1 MSNSIFGDKIC
12 TCMCHRKSKSGMS
25 IMHMMACC
33 EFTYEKYINDDG
45 SVDMEI
51 YNKLVENRNSKKGE

>member
-1 MSNSIFGDKIC
+1 
-12 TCMCHRKSKSGMS
+12 MCHKKSVMS
-25 IMHMMACC
+25 IRHMMPCC

-51 YNKLVENRNSKKGE
+51 YNKLVENSKKEK